1 MIKGDKWMVVVSEA
15 GVTTAKCL
23 RPPHKGMLGVEMV
36 FKFFVI
42 TFTNKFTETTVVI
55 LELEFRIFMYMSN
68 NN

>member
-1 MIKGDKWMVVVSEA
+1 MIKGDKWMVIVSEA

-36 FKFFVI
+36 FTFFVI
-42 TFTNKFTETTVVI
+42 TFTNKFRKTTVVI
-55 LELEFRIFMYMSN
+55 LELEFRIFIYISN